1 MRGKQV
7 MDQDIDVWAMIEE
20 NNQKMREYLENAEK
34 SMDIPRSTNSMI
46 NKAVN
51 KYLMELVSEF
61 KPENGCCFLV
71 KNLTPETNIC
81 FVHKITETERIF
93 ENIELSDVPSE
104 TRIGDILVYTDGKLT
119 ISPVVTGEVLKIRHR
134 IIRSLEN
141 SLEDFQIEGETYVVC
156 DKSDDLVKPKFSLKT
171 QDGTKEFWGIDISP
185 ELYEQIEY
193 GSIVKFENGKYVLA

>member
-1 MRGKQV
+1 
-7 MDQDIDVWAMIEE
+7 MDQDIDIWAMIED
-20 NNQKMREYLENAEK
+20 NNQKMREYLEHAEK

-61 KPENGCCFLV
+61 KPENGCCYLV

-93 ENIELSDVPSE
+93 ENIELSDVPDG
-104 TRIGDILVYTDGKLT
+104 TKIGDILVYTEGKLT
-119 ISPVVTGEVLKIRHR
+119 VSPVVTGEVLKIRHR

-156 DKSDDLVKPKFSLKT
+156 DKSDDAVKPKFSLKT
-171 QDGTKEFWGIDISP
+171 QEGDKEFWGIDIAP

>member
-1 MRGKQV
+1 
-7 MDQDIDVWAMIEE
+7 MDQDIDVWKMIEE

-104 TRIGDILVYTDGKLT
+104 TRIGDILVYTDGKLA

-141 SLEDFQIEGETYVVC
+141 SLEDFQIEGET
-156 DKSDDLVKPKFSLKT
+156 
-171 QDGTKEFWGIDISP
+171 
-185 ELYEQIEY
+185 
-193 GSIVKFENGKYVLA
+193 

>member
-1 MRGKQV
+1 
-7 MDQDIDVWAMIEE
+7 MDQDIDVWKMIEE
-20 NNQKMREYLENAEK
+20 NNQQMREYLESAEK
-34 SMDIPRSTNSMI
+34 SLDIPRSTNSMI

-156 DKSDDLVKPKFSLKT
+156 DKSDDAVKPKFSLKT
-171 QDGTKEFWGIDISP
+171 QEGDKEFWGIDIAL

-193 GSIVKFENGKYVLA
+193 GSIVKFENGKYVVA

>member
-7 MDQDIDVWAMIEE
+7 MDQDIDVWKMIEE
-20 NNQKMREYLENAEK
+20 NNQKMREYLESAEK
-34 SMDIPRSTNSMI
+34 GLDIPRSTNSMI

-119 ISPVVTGEVLKIRHR
+119 ISPVVTGEVLKIRQR

-156 DKSDDLVKPKFSLKT
+156 DKSDDAVKPKFSLKT
-171 QDGTKEFWGIDISP
+171 QDGTKEFWGIDIAP

>member
-1 MRGKQV
+1 
-7 MDQDIDVWAMIEE
+7 MDQDIDIWAMIED
-20 NNQKMREYLENAEK
+20 NNQKMREYLEHAEK
-34 SMDIPRSTNSMI
+34 IMDIPRSTNSMI

-61 KPENGCCFLV
+61 KPENGCCYLV

-93 ENIELSDVPSE
+93 ENIELSDVPDG
-104 TRIGDILVYTDGKLT
+104 TKIGDILVYTEGKLT
-119 ISPVVTGEVLKIRHR
+119 VSPVVTGEVLKIRQR

-141 SLEDFQIEGETYVVC
+141 SIEEFQVEGEVYVVC
-156 DKSDDLVKPKFSLKT
+156 DKSDDAVKPKFSLRT
-171 QDGTKEFWGIDISP
+171 QDGAKEFWGIEIDA

-193 GSIVKFENGKYVLA
+193 GSIVKFENGKYVVA

>member
-1 MRGKQV
+1 MN
-7 MDQDIDVWAMIEE
+7 QDIDVWTMIEE
-20 NNQKMREYLENAEK
+20 NNQKMREYLESAEK

-61 KPENGCCFLV
+61 KPENGCCYLV
-71 KNLTPETNIC
+71 KNLTPEKNVC
-81 FVHKITETERIF
+81 FVHKMTETERIF
-93 ENIELSDVPSE
+93 ENIELSNVPAN
-104 TRIGDILVYTDGKLT
+104 TRIGDVLVWSDGKLT
-119 ISPVVTGEVLKIRHR
+119 VSPVVTGEVLKIRQR

-156 DKSDDLVKPKFSLKT
+156 DKSDDAVKPKVSLRT
-171 QDGTKEFWGIDISP
+171 EDGDKEFWGIDIDT

-193 GSIVKFENGKYVLA
+193 GSIVKFENGKYVVA

>member
-1 MRGKQV
+1 

-20 NNQKMREYLENAEK
+20 NNQKMREYLESAEK
-34 SMDIPRSTNSMI
+34 GMDIPRSTNSMI

-61 KPENGCCFLV
+61 KPENGCCYLV
-71 KNLTPETNIC
+71 KNLTPETNVC
-81 FVHKITETERIF
+81 FVHKMTETERIF
-93 ENIELSDVPSE
+93 ENIELSNVPAN
-104 TRIGDILVYTDGKLT
+104 TRIGDVLVWSDGKLT
-119 ISPVVTGEVLKIRHR
+119 VSPVVTGEVLKIRQR

-156 DKSDDLVKPKFSLKT
+156 DKSDDSVKPKFSLRT
-171 QDGTKEFWGIDISP
+171 EVGDKEFWGIDIDT

-193 GSIVKFENGKYVLA
+193 GSIVKFENGKYVVA

>member
-1 MRGKQV
+1 
-7 MDQDIDVWAMIEE
+7 MDQDLDVWKMIEE
-20 NNQKMREYLENAEK
+20 NNQKMREYLESAEK
-34 SMDIPRSTNSMI
+34 SLDIPRSTNSMI

-156 DKSDDLVKPKFSLKT
+156 DKSDDAVKPKFSLKT
-171 QDGTKEFWGIDISP
+171 QEGDKEFWGIDIAL

-193 GSIVKFENGKYVLA
+193 GSIVKFENGKYVVA

>member
-1 MRGKQV
+1 
-7 MDQDIDVWAMIEE
+7 MDQDIDVWKMIEE
-20 NNQKMREYLENAEK
+20 NNQQMREYLESAEK
-34 SMDIPRSTNSMI
+34 SLDIPRSTNSMI

-81 FVHKITETERIF
+81 FVHQITETERIF

-156 DKSDDLVKPKFSLKT
+156 DKSDDAVKPKFSLKT
-171 QDGTKEFWGIDISP
+171 QEGDKEFWGIDIAL

-193 GSIVKFENGKYVLA
+193 GSIVKFENGKYVVA

>member
-1 MRGKQV
+1 
-7 MDQDIDVWAMIEE
+7 MDQDIDVWKMIEE

-104 TRIGDILVYTDGKLT
+104 TRIGDILVYTDGKLA
-119 ISPVVTGEVLKIRHR
+119 ISPVVTGEVLKLDIELFVVWKILLKIFKLKVKYMLFVIRVTMP
-134 IIRSLEN
+134 LN
-141 SLEDFQIEGETYVVC
+141 QN
-156 DKSDDLVKPKFSLKT
+156 LV
-171 QDGTKEFWGIDISP
+171 
-185 ELYEQIEY
+185 
-193 GSIVKFENGKYVLA
+193 